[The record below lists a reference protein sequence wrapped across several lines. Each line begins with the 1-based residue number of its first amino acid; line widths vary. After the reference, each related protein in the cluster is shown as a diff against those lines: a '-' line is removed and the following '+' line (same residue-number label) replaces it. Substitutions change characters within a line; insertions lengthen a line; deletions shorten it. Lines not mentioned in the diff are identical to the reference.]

1 MQVDQQIKKGSTIR
15 VKEGTFTVTKTYSS
29 LHDGIPIWWVQIGND
44 DSCNDSYTFS
54 FEEIIE
60 LDGKPFQ
67 ND

>member
-15 VKEGTFTVTKTYSS
+15 VKEGTFIVSEVCSAVY
-29 LHDGIPIWWVQIGND
+29 DGVLERWVEIGD
-44 DSCNDSYTFS
+44 EDQSYPFS